1 MRFVSYAITDKGIV
15 RPRNEDSYL
24 QDDDLHLYVVADG
37 MGGHKGGDVA
47 SSMAVAE
54 IEKVVRSWKPGRN
67 DEMTG
72 VDGPVPE
79 EEARLVTALK
89 RANTRI
95 WKESEQNPER
105 RGMGTTST
113 GLLLSD
119 GQATVAHVG
128 DSRAYLIRDGRMMQ
142 ITEDHSWVNEQVKA
156 GFITD
161 EEAREHRLKN
171 LITRSLGHEATV
183 KVDVVRLK
191 VREGDRYFLCSDG
204 LTNLVRDE
212 EIKDIVTR
220 FPSQEALQEMVR
232 LANERGGH
240 DNITAVMVE
249 AVPD

>member
-15 RPRNEDSYL
+15 RARNEDSYL

-47 SSMAVAE
+47 SRMAVAE
-54 IEKVVRSWKPGRN
+54 IETVVRSWKPGQY
-67 DEMTG
+67 DEITG
-72 VDGPVPE
+72 VDGPVPD
-79 EEARLVTALK
+79 EEAKLVTALK
-89 RANTRI
+89 QANARI
-95 WKESEQNPER
+95 WKESGRNPER

-119 GQATVAHVG
+119 GRATVAHVG
-128 DSRAYLIRDGRMMQ
+128 DSRAYLIRDDRMMQ

-156 GFITD
+156 GFITS
-161 EEAREHRLKN
+161 EEARNHRLKN

-191 VREGDRYFLCSDG
+191 VQEGDRYFLCSDG

-220 FPSQEALQEMVR
+220 FPPQEALREMVR

-249 AVPD
+249 AMPD

>member
-1 MRFVSYAITDKGIV
+1 MRFVSYAITDKGVV
-15 RPRNEDSYL
+15 RPRNEDSYF

-47 SSMAVAE
+47 SNMAVAE
-54 IEKVVRSWKPGRN
+54 IENVVRSWEPDQHN
-67 DEMTG
+67 EITG

-79 EEARLVTALK
+79 EEAKLVTALK

-113 GLLLSD
+113 GMLVSN

-128 DSRAYLIRDGRMMQ
+128 DSRAYLIRDNRMMQ

-161 EEAREHRLKN
+161 EEARNHRLKN

-191 VREGDRYFLCSDG
+191 LEEGDRCFLCSDG

-212 EIKDIVTR
+212 EIKDIATR
-220 FPSQEALQEMVR
+220 LPPQQALEELVR

-249 AVPD
+249 AAPD